1 MSKPDVL
8 DRVSAD
14 LAFGHTQPA
23 IQRLSSLVAA
33 DPTDLDLRRRLA
45 RLHRM
50 VGNRIEAGRWDY
62 LTPGAGAAE
71 VAAFERA
78 FPSPSSRLAALRWPQ
93 PRSPQPLSPQP
104 LSPQPLSPQ
113 PRSPQRSEVRDAA
126 DGQGTD
132 PGRTAGG
139 YARAR
144 LEMLARA
151 ATAEPTRGATKPAW
165 SGGGRWSP
173 RVVALAIAGL
183 AAAFFVV
190 LGAVTVVQWL
200 LR

>member
-78 FPSPSSRLAALRWPQ
+78 FPSPSSRLAALRWPP
-93 PRSPQPLSPQP
+93 PRSPQPR
-104 LSPQPLSPQ
+104 SPQ
-113 PRSPQRSEVRDAA
+113 PRSPQRSELRDAA
-126 DGQGTD
+126 DGPGSD
-132 PGRTAGG
+132 FGRTAGG

-151 ATAEPTRGATKPAW
+151 ATAEPTHGATKPAW

-173 RVVALAIAGL
+173 RVAGLAIAGL

>member
-8 DRVSAD
+8 DRVSMD
-14 LAFGHTQPA
+14 LAHGHTQPA

-33 DPTDLDLRRRLA
+33 HPTDLDLRRRLA

-62 LTPGAGAAE
+62 LTPGAGTAE

-78 FPSPSSRLAALRWPQ
+78 FPSPSRRLAALRWPQ
-93 PRSPQPLSPQP
+93 WSGARGPGH
-104 LSPQPLSPQ
+104 
-113 PRSPQRSEVRDAA
+113 AA
-126 DGQGTD
+126 RESD
-132 PGRTAGG
+132 PDLAPTG

-144 LEMLARA
+144 LDALARA
-151 ATAEPTRGATKPAW
+151 ATVELARPGSRP
-165 SGGGRWSP
+165 GRRESL
-173 RVVALAIAGL
+173 RIAGIAAVAL

-190 LGAVTVVQWL
+190 LGAITVAQWL
-200 LR
+200 LP